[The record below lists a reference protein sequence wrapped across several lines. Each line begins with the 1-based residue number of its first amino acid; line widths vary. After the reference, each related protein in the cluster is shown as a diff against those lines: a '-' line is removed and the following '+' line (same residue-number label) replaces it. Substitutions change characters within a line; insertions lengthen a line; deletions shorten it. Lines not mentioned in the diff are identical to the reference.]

1 MDTKKWFLITKE
13 GCPTHGFP
21 TREGAQSFIN
31 RWEATT
37 SEPLRFGWVINE
49 VAVEDIANF

>member
-1 MDTKKWFLITKE
+1 MNTKWFLITKE
-13 GCPTHGFP
+13 GCPTLGFP
-21 TREGAQSFIN
+21 TRESAQEWIT

-37 SEPLRFGWVINE
+37 IAPLRFGWVINE